1 MLPFLLFM
9 LTIISF
15 NVNIIMNNI
24 FLLEVLTMNTISVA
38 GKRLIDDNGRER
50 IFNGINFVY
59 KGIEKDE
66 DGVIRYKTDLT
77 EDVLKALKKKGMNV
91 IRLGLTWAG
100 IEPEPG
106 KYNTEYLDGYK
117 AILKLCEKHEMYV
130 YVDWHQDL
138 FSWFCMSAGDG
149 APQWACLHTKK
160 QSKQLLIWAEGYFF
174 HKDIHKA
181 FDAFWENKEFE
192 GRGLRDRFC
201 DMLTFTADYI
211 KDCKCILGYDVFNEP
226 FPGTPGGKMFR
237 DLVKN
242 GVGTILFNK
251 RVDRKKLIKD
261 ALSKEVMQMLSV
273 ADDHKVYRGIL
284 GKTKDLMYEFDTKRY
299 YPFLVA
305 AAEAIRKIDKTG
317 IIFSENCY
325 FSNLGIPCSV
335 PRIVYKDG
343 TREENHIFSP
353 HGYDITVDP
362 PLPNNA
368 SPYRIDFIFDEHKR
382 TQERMDVPVL
392 VGEWGGMV
400 PGSDE
405 YPALE
410 HLIEKFD
417 NNKWSHTYWH
427 YFGGFENSEIMN
439 VICRPLPIAVA
450 GEIKGYSYDR
460 KNREFTLSYT
470 GSSTIKAPTL
480 IYLPSEPK
488 KVYSTKGWKYKDN
501 ILSVYAGKGECIVK
515 VEL

>member
-1 MLPFLLFM
+1 
-9 LTIISF
+9 
-15 NVNIIMNNI
+15 
-24 FLLEVLTMNTISVA
+24 MNTISVA

-59 KGIEKDE
+59 KGVEKDE

-77 EDVLKALKKKGMNV
+77 EDVLKALRAKGMNI

-106 KYNTEYLDGYK
+106 QYNTEYLDGYK
-117 AILKLCEKHEMYV
+117 EILKLCDKYEMYV

-138 FSWFCMSAGDG
+138 FSNFCMSAGDG
-149 APQWACLHTKK
+149 APEWACTHTKK
-160 QSKQLLIWAEGYFF
+160 RKDQLLIWAEGYFF

-181 FDAFWENKEFE
+181 FDDFWGNKDFE
-192 GRGLRDRFC
+192 GRGIRDRFC
-201 DMLTFTADYI
+201 DMLTYTADYF
-211 KDCKCILGYDVFNEP
+211 KDCKCIIGYDVFNEP

-237 DLVKN
+237 SLVKN
-242 GVGTILFNK
+242 GVGTILFSK
-251 RVDRKKLIKD
+251 RVDRKKLVKN
-261 ALSKEVMQMLSV
+261 ALSKEVMEMLSV
-273 ADDHKVYRGIL
+273 ADDPKVYRGIL
-284 GKTKDLMYEFDTKRY
+284 GKTKEMMFEFDTKRY

-305 AAEAIRKIDKTG
+305 AAEAIRKVDKTG

-343 TREENHIFSP
+343 SLEENHLFSP
-353 HGYDITVDP
+353 HGYDITVDT
-362 PLPNNA
+362 PLTNNA
-368 SPYRIDFIFDEHKR
+368 SPHRIDFIFDEHKR

-439 VICRPLPIAVA
+439 VICRPLPVAVA

-460 KNREFTLSYT
+460 KKKEFTLTYS

>member
-1 MLPFLLFM
+1 
-9 LTIISF
+9 
-15 NVNIIMNNI
+15 
-24 FLLEVLTMNTISVA
+24 MNTISVS
-38 GKRLIDDNGRER
+38 GKRLIDEFGRER

-59 KGIEKDE
+59 KGVEKDP
-66 DGVIRYKTDLT
+66 DGVIRYRTDIT
-77 EDVLKALKKKGMNV
+77 EDLLKVLRDRGINI

-106 KYNTEYLDGYK
+106 KYNTEYLDGFK
-117 AILKLCEKHEMYV
+117 AVLKMCEKHEMYV
-130 YVDWHQDL
+130 YIDWHQDL
-138 FSWFCMSAGDG
+138 FSNFCMSAGDG
-149 APQWACLHTKK
+149 APEWACRHTKK
-160 QSKQLLIWAEGYFF
+160 RRDQLLIWAEGYFF

-181 FDAFWENKEFE
+181 FDDFWANTEFE

-201 DMLTFTADYI
+201 DMLTFTADYL
-211 KDCKCILGYDVFNEP
+211 KGSKAVMGYDVFNEP
-226 FPGTPGGKMFR
+226 FPGTPGGKIFR
-237 DLVKN
+237 NLVKN
-242 GVGTILFNK
+242 GAETILFNK
-251 RVDRKKLIKD
+251 RVDRKGLITDAMKKD
-261 ALSKEVMQMLSV
+261 VMKMLSV
-273 ADDHKVYRGIL
+273 ADDPKVYHKIIDNARDML
-284 GKTKDLMYEFDTKRY
+284 FEFDTKKY

-353 HGYDITVDP
+353 HGYDITVDT
-362 PLPNNA
+362 PLTNNA
-368 SPYRIDFIFDEHKR
+368 SPHRVDFIFDEHKR

-400 PGSDE
+400 PGSEE

-417 NNKWSHTYWH
+417 SNKWSHTYWH
-427 YFGGFENSEIMN
+427 YYGDFEKTKIMD
-439 VICRPLPIAVA
+439 ILSRPLPVAVA
-450 GEIKGYSYDR
+450 GEIKKYSFDR
-460 KNREFTLSYT
+460 KENLFTLTYT

-480 IYLPSEPK
+480 IYLPCEPK
-488 KVYSTKGWKYKDN
+488 KVYSTKGYKYKDN

>member
-1 MLPFLLFM
+1 
-9 LTIISF
+9 
-15 NVNIIMNNI
+15 
-24 FLLEVLTMNTISVA
+24 MNTISVA

-77 EDVLKALKKKGMNV
+77 EDVIKVLRKKGMNI

-117 AILKLCEKHEMYV
+117 EILKLCDKYEMYV

-138 FSWFCMSAGDG
+138 FSRFCMSAGDG
-149 APQWACLHTKK
+149 APEWACIHTKK
-160 QSKQLLIWAEGYFF
+160 QSEQLLIWAEGYFF

-181 FDAFWENKEFE
+181 FDDFWENREFE

-201 DMLTFTADYI
+201 DMLTFTADYF
-211 KDCKCILGYDVFNEP
+211 KDCKCIIGYDVFNEP
-226 FPGTPGGKMFR
+226 FPGTPGGKIFR
-237 DLVKN
+237 SLVKN
-242 GVGTILFNK
+242 GVETILFNK

-261 ALSKEVMQMLSV
+261 ALAKEVMQMLSV
-273 ADDHKVYRGIL
+273 ADDHKVYRGII

-343 TREENHIFSP
+343 TREENHLFSP
-353 HGYDITVDP
+353 HGYDITVDT
-362 PLPNNA
+362 PLTNNA

-450 GEIKGYSYDR
+450 GEIKSYSYDR

-480 IYLPSEPK
+480 IYLPSEPN

-501 ILSVYAGKGECIVK
+501 VLSVYAGKGECVVK

>member
-1 MLPFLLFM
+1 
-9 LTIISF
+9 
-15 NVNIIMNNI
+15 
-24 FLLEVLTMNTISVA
+24 MNTISVN
-38 GKRLIDDNGRER
+38 GKRLVDEYGRER

-59 KGIEKDE
+59 KGVEKDD

-77 EDVLKALKKKGMNV
+77 DEKLAALKSRGINI

-100 IEPEPG
+100 IEPTMGE
-106 KYNTEYLDGYK
+106 YNKEYLDGYK
-117 AILKLCEKHEMYV
+117 AVLKMCEKHEIYV
-130 YVDWHQDL
+130 YIDWHQDL

-149 APQWACLHTKK
+149 APEWACIHTKEQK
-160 QSKQLLIWAEGYFF
+160 NQLLIWAEGYFF
-174 HKDIHKA
+174 HKDIHKS
-181 FDAFWENKEFE
+181 FDSFWNNEEVA

-201 DMLTFTADYI
+201 DMLTYTADYM
-211 KDCKCILGYDVFNEP
+211 KDCKAVIGYDVFNEP

-237 DLVKN
+237 SIVKN
-242 GVGTILFNK
+242 GVETILFNK
-251 RVDRKKLIKD
+251 RVNRKKLVKD
-261 ALSKEVMQMLSV
+261 AVSMEIMEMLSV
-273 ADDHKVYRGIL
+273 ADDHKVYRGLI
-284 GKTKDLMYEFDTKRY
+284 GNTKQLMYEFDTKRY

-305 AAEAIRKIDKTG
+305 AAEAIRKVDKTG

-353 HGYDITVDP
+353 HGYDITVDT
-362 PLPNNA
+362 PLTNNA
-368 SPYRIDFIFDEHKR
+368 SPYRVDFIFNEHER

-427 YFGGFENSEIMN
+427 YFDNFENNKIMD
-439 VICRPLPIAVA
+439 ILSRPLPQAVA
-450 GEIKGYSYDR
+450 GTIKKYSYDR
-460 KNREFTLSYT
+460 KEKIFTLTYK
-470 GSSTIKAPTL
+470 GSSDIKAPTI
-480 IYLPSEPK
+480 IYLPQAPK
-488 KVYSTKGWKYKDN
+488 KIYSTKKYILKDN
-501 ILSVYAGKGECIVK
+501 GILQVYAGKGDCIVK

>member
-1 MLPFLLFM
+1 
-9 LTIISF
+9 
-15 NVNIIMNNI
+15 
-24 FLLEVLTMNTISVA
+24 MNTISVA

-59 KGIEKDE
+59 KGVDKDE
-66 DGVIRYKTDLT
+66 DGVIRYKTDLN
-77 EDVLKALKKKGMNV
+77 EDVIKALRAKGMNI

-117 AILKLCEKHEMYV
+117 EILKLCDKHGMYV

-138 FSWFCMSAGDG
+138 FSAFCSAPGDG
-149 APQWACLHTKK
+149 APEWACIYTKK
-160 QSKQLLIWAEGYFF
+160 RQDPLFIWAEGYFF
-174 HKDIHKA
+174 HKDIHKS
-181 FDAFWENKEFE
+181 FDAFWENKDVN
-192 GRGLRDRFC
+192 GKGMRDSFC
-201 DMLTFTADYI
+201 DMLTFTVDYL
-211 KDCKCILGYDVFNEP
+211 KGFDCIIGYDVFNEP

-237 DLVKN
+237 SLVKN
-242 GVGTILFNK
+242 GVETILFNK

-261 ALSKEVMQMLSV
+261 ALSKEVMEMLSV

-284 GKTKDLMYEFDTKRY
+284 GKTKEMMYEFDTKRY

-305 AAEAIRKIDKTG
+305 AAEAIRKVDKTG

-343 TREENHIFSP
+343 TREENHLFSP
-353 HGYDITVDP
+353 HGYDITVDT
-362 PLPNNA
+362 PLTNNA

-417 NNKWSHTYWH
+417 KNMWSHTYWH

-439 VICRPLPIAVA
+439 VICRPLPVAVA

-460 KNREFTLSYT
+460 KNKEFTLTYT
-470 GSSTIKAPTL
+470 GSSTVKAPTL

>member
-1 MLPFLLFM
+1 
-9 LTIISF
+9 
-15 NVNIIMNNI
+15 
-24 FLLEVLTMNTISVA
+24 MNTISVA

-77 EDVLKALKKKGMNV
+77 EDVLKALRAKGINI

-106 KYNTEYLDGYK
+106 IYNTGYLDGYK
-117 AILKLCEKHEMYV
+117 EVLKLCDKHGMYV
-130 YVDWHQDL
+130 FVDWHQDL

-149 APQWACLHTKK
+149 APEWACLHTKK
-160 QSKQLLIWAEGYFF
+160 QKDQLLIWAEGYFF

-181 FDAFWENKEFE
+181 FDDFWNNREFE

-201 DMLTFTADYI
+201 DMLTFTADYLS
-211 KDCKCILGYDVFNEP
+211 DCRCIMGYDVFNEP

-237 DLVKN
+237 TVVKN
-242 GVGTILFNK
+242 GVGTLLFNK

-261 ALSKEVMQMLSV
+261 ALSKEVMEMLSV
-273 ADDHKVYRGIL
+273 ADDKKVYKNFL
-284 GKTKDLMYEFDTKRY
+284 SKTKDLMFEFDTKRY

-305 AAEAIRKIDKTG
+305 AAEAIRKVDKTG

-325 FSNLGIPCSV
+325 FSNMGIPCSV

-343 TREENHIFSP
+343 TREENHVFSP
-353 HGYDITVDP
+353 HGYDITVDT
-362 PLPNNA
+362 PLTNYA
-368 SPYRIDFIFDEHKR
+368 SPHRIDFIFDEHKR

-417 NNKWSHTYWH
+417 KNKWSHTYWH
-427 YFGGFENSEIMN
+427 YFVGFENSGIMN

-460 KNREFTLSYT
+460 KNKEFTLTYS

-501 ILSVYAGKGECIVK
+501 VLSVYAGKGECAVK